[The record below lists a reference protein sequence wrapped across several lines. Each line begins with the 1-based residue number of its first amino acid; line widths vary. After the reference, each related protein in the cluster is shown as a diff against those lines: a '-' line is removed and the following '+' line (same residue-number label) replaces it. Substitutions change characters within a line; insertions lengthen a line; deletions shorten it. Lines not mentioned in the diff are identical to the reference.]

1 MSKKTKSPYKVR
13 NSHRETY
20 CTTLNKVFKYTTTVY
35 WDRTMAQFVDGG
47 QKYTYSSFK
56 EKCNMLSTRLSRF
69 GISAGDRV
77 AILSQNMPN
86 WTLAFF
92 ATTAYGRVSVP
103 ILPDS
108 SEKEVTNILS
118 HSESKVIFISKRL
131 LYKLTQEC
139 IDKLTLV
146 VDIETLEFIKCRKED
161 FRCDG
166 WIKDPQPDDLATI
179 IYTSGTTGKAKGVML
194 SHRNIC
200 HNLVASFKAQPCFK
214 NDRFLSILPMSH
226 AYEMC
231 VSSFYSMYVGACC
244 YYISKPPTPSV
255 LLPAMQ
261 KVKPTVMLSVP
272 LIIEK
277 VYHNS
282 IVPTIEKSRVLK
294 WMDQHL
300 PRVLYW
306 LIGKKLVK
314 TFGGKLRFFGV
325 GGSKMD
331 LKVEEFLIKC
341 RFPYAVGYGLTETAP
356 LVCNVLVN
364 KRKRLGSIGVA
375 SYKVDI
381 RLDNMDPKT
390 GEGEIVCRGDNV
402 MLGYYKDPERT
413 VQVLDEEGWF
423 RTNDIA
429 TVDKDGYYY
438 IKGRLNNTILGPS
451 GENIY
456 PEQIEMVIND
466 MAGVDESLVMEKNGE
481 LVAMVKFDD
490 NVLNWNQETEDQWF
504 EKAETL
510 KKSVLE
516 FVNKTVGKN
525 SKINKVEAMKE
536 PFEKTATQKIRR
548 YKYKV
553 GQEGIDEE
561 AEIAKEDMPKE
572 ALKDK
577 NLEVPEK
584 KTLDNTGPA
593 ERENK

>member
-1 MSKKTKSPYKVR
+1 MSKKTKSPYKVK
-13 NSHRETY
+13 NGHRETY
-20 CTTLNKVFKYTTTVY
+20 CTTLNKVFKYATTVY
-35 WDRTMAQFVDGG
+35 WDRVMSQFVDGG
-47 QKYTYSSFK
+47 QKYTYSSFR

-69 GISAGDRV
+69 GISSGDRV

-108 SEKEVTNILS
+108 SETEVTNILN
-118 HSESKVIFISKRL
+118 HSESRVIFISKRL
-131 LYKLTQEC
+131 MYKLSKEC
-139 IDKLTLV
+139 FDKLTLV

-200 HNLVASFKAQPCFK
+200 HNLVASFKAQPCYK

-244 YYISKPPTPSV
+244 YYISKLPTASI

-261 KVKPTVMLSVP
+261 KVKPTIMLSVP

-277 VYHNS
+277 IYHHS
-282 IVPTIEKSRVLK
+282 IAPTIEKSRVLK

-300 PRVLYW
+300 PRILYW
-306 LIGKKLVK
+306 FIGKKLIK

-325 GGSKMD
+325 GGSKID
-331 LKVEEFLIKC
+331 TKVEEFLIKC

-356 LVCNVLVN
+356 LVCNVIVN
-364 KRKRLGSIGVA
+364 KRKRLGSIGLA

-381 RLDNMDPKT
+381 RLDNVDPKT

-413 VQVLDEEGWF
+413 VEVLDEEGWF

-429 TVDKDGYYY
+429 TVDDDGYYY

-456 PEQIEMVIND
+456 PEEIEMVIND
-466 MAGVDESLVMEKNGE
+466 IAGVDESLVLEKNGE

-490 NVLNWNQETEDQWF
+490 NVLNWNQVTEDQWF
-504 EKAETL
+504 EKAEAL

-548 YKYKV
+548 FKYK
-553 GQEGIDEE
+553 EE
-561 AEIAKEDMPKE
+561 QKDASEEKKEDAENESKKE
-572 ALKDK
+572 
-577 NLEVPEK
+577 
-584 KTLDNTGPA
+584 
-593 ERENK
+593 